1 MKKNRPTVVIANW
14 KMNPQSLVEAKKI
27 LGEIKNTAKKYPSV
41 LVMVAPPAIFLT
53 ELNKV
58 AGGAIALGVQ
68 NIHFEPSGA
77 FTGEISPTMVANSG
91 AKFIIVGHS
100 ERRAKGESN
109 EEVAK
114 KVLAILKVRLTPVVC
129 VGERERDEQGN
140 FFSFIETQIELA
152 FKNLPKT
159 RFKDIIIAYEPIW
172 AIGTGINATVEDVKE
187 MQLFILKILT
197 KHFGR
202 AVASQVRIIYGG
214 SVKADNAIKLY
225 QSGGIDGFLVGGA
238 SLNPAE
244 FSAIIASAAV

>member
-1 MKKNRPTVVIANW
+1 MKKNRPAVVIANW
-14 KMNPQSLVEAKKI
+14 KMNPQSIAEAKKI
-27 LGEIKNTAKKYPSV
+27 LGEIKNTAQKHPSV

-53 ELNKV
+53 ELNRM
-58 AGGAIALGVQ
+58 AGEAVALGVQ
-68 NIHFEPSGA
+68 NIHFEPLGA
-77 FTGEISPTMVANSG
+77 FTGEISPTMAVNSG
-91 AKFIIVGHS
+91 AKFILVGHS

-114 KVLAILKVRLTPVVC
+114 KVLASLKVKLTPVVC
-129 VGERERDEQGN
+129 VGERERDERGD
-140 FFSFIETQIELA
+140 FFLFIETQIELA
-152 FKNLPKT
+152 FKDLPKT
-159 RFKDIIIAYEPIW
+159 RLKDIIIAYEPIW
-172 AIGTGINATVEDVKE
+172 AIGIGINATVEDIKE

-202 AVASQVRIIYGG
+202 SVASQVRIIYGG
-214 SVKADNAIKLY
+214 SVKADNATKLY

>member
-1 MKKNRPTVVIANW
+1 
-14 KMNPQSLVEAKKI
+14 
-27 LGEIKNTAKKYPSV
+27 
-41 LVMVAPPAIFLT
+41 
-53 ELNKV
+53 
-58 AGGAIALGVQ
+58 
-68 NIHFEPSGA
+68 
-77 FTGEISPTMVANSG
+77 
-91 AKFIIVGHS
+91 
-100 ERRAKGESN
+100 
-109 EEVAK
+109 VAK

-129 VGERERDEQGN
+129 VGERERDEQGD
-140 FFSFIETQIELA
+140 FFSFIENQIELA
-152 FKNLPKT
+152 FKDLPKT
-159 RFKDIIIAYEPIW
+159 RFKDMIIAYEPIW

-202 AVASQVRIIYGG
+202 SVASQVRIIYGG